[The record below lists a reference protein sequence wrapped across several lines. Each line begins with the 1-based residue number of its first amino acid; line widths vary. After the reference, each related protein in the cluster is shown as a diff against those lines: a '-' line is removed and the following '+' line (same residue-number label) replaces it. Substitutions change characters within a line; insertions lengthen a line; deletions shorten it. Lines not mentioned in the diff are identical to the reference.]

1 MLRTPMVL
9 SALHST
15 SNHQSGRAA
24 SARVGWTTVMFP
36 FDHDQLIDQVPLGQ
50 YLRLRRRLRAMRV
63 EGWSIETVA
72 EQLGGESRWAS

>member
-1 MLRTPMVL
+1 
-9 SALHST
+9 
-15 SNHQSGRAA
+15 
-24 SARVGWTTVMFP
+24 MFP